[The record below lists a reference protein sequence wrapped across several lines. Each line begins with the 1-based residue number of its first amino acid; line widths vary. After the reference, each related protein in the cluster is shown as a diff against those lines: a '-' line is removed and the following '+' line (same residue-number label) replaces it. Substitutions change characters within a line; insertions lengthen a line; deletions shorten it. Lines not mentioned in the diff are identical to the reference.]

1 MSLKPRDIR
10 AMSREER
17 LKKLEELRLE
27 LMKLKTQALLGTLEN
42 PGKIRV
48 IKKTIAR
55 ILTINREE
63 ELRKLKLKKESKKK

>member
-10 AMSREER
+10 AMPREDR

-27 LMKLKTQALLGTLEN
+27 LMKLRTQALLGTLEN

-63 ELRKLKLKKESKKK
+63 ELKLRKKKQKK

>member
-27 LMKLKTQALLGTLEN
+27 LMKLRTQALLGTLEN

-48 IKKTIAR
+48 VKKTIAR

-63 ELRKLKLKKESKKK
+63 ELKELKLRKKRKKK

>member
-10 AMSREER
+10 AMSKEER

-27 LMKLKTQALLGTLEN
+27 LMRLRTQAALGTLES
-42 PGKIRV
+42 PGRIKA

-63 ELRKLKLKKESKKK
+63 ELRELRRKGRKRK